1 MVDVK
6 CLSDDELNELD
17 KFGFSP
23 GPILPSTRKVKE
35 KKLVQLLVS
44 TPCASPEMNGPRELD
59 RAQDYDDSEELNATI
74 ISKGNIIFS
83 SEKNKGPKKR
93 PKASI
98 SKPKALEGFCLDSKR
113 SEERRCAARASNVRF
128 KHGNNIRENACCIV
142 NRSAGSRNIE
152 TFPAGLKLAVFGIF
166 NTVIFVYITVEGKP
180 LFG

>member
-23 GPILPSTRKVKE
+23 GPIVPSTRKVKE

-44 TPCASPEMNGPRELD
+44 TPCAPPEMNGPRELD

-93 PKASI
+93 PKAST
-98 SKPKALEGFCLDSKR
+98 SKPKALEGFCLDS
-113 SEERRCAARASNVRF
+113 EERRCAARASDVRF
-128 KHGNNIRENACCIV
+128 KAWNNIRENACCIV
-142 NRSAGSRNIE
+142 NRSAASRNIE

-166 NTVIFVYITVEGKP
+166 ITVIFVYITVEGKP